1 MKEKF
6 IPGYEEKYIITT
18 DGEVFNYKTKRKI
31 TPNNH
36 NNYQRIELWKN
47 GKRTSR
53 VLHRLV
59 METFCPVDNMEN
71 LIVDHIDGRRDNN
84 NINNLRW
91 ASPQENAIFKYENWD
106 QLKDNFNSLLQK
118 YGYKKLNEIF
128 EDLLKK

>member
-1 MKEKF
+1 
-6 IPGYEEKYIITT
+6 
-18 DGEVFNYKTKRKI
+18 
-31 TPNNH
+31 
-36 NNYQRIELWKN
+36 
-47 GKRTSR
+47 
-53 VLHRLV
+53 

-91 ASPQENAIFKYENWD
+91 VSPQENAIFKYENWD